1 VRETESVTR
10 RRLLAGV
17 AVAGLSTGCLEST
30 DEGPY
35 DGYLA
40 NANGFEETVDR
51 TDADS
56 VTVAVGAG
64 GGLAFDPAAVRVSAG
79 TTVVWEWT
87 GQGGRH
93 NVVSEDDR
101 LSSSYY
107 VQSGNSY
114 EETLSEPGV
123 VEYYCSP
130 HKSAGML
137 GVIEVV

>member
-17 AVAGLSTGCLEST
+17 AVAGLSAGCLEST

-40 NANGFEETVDR
+40 NANGFEEVVDR

-56 VTVAVGAG
+56 VSVAVGAD
-64 GGLAFDPAAVRVSAG
+64 GGLAFAPTAVRVSAG

-93 NVVSEDDR
+93 NVVSENDR

-107 VQSGNSY
+107 VQSGNTY
-114 EETLSEPGV
+114 EETLSETGV
-123 VEYYCSP
+123 IEYYCSP
-130 HKSAGML
+130 HQASGML
-137 GVIEVV
+137 GVVEVV

>member
-10 RRLLAGV
+10 RRLVAGV
-17 AVAGLSTGCLEST
+17 AVAGLSAGCLEST

-40 NANGFEETVDR
+40 NANGFEEVIDR

-64 GGLAFDPAAVRVSAG
+64 EGLAFAPAAVRVSAG

-87 GQGGRH
+87 GQGGHH
-93 NVVSEDDR
+93 NVVSEGDR
-101 LSSSYY
+101 LSSSHY
-107 VQSGNSY
+107 VQKGNSY

-123 VEYYCSP
+123 IEYYCSP
-130 HKSAGML
+130 HKNSGML